1 MPAIPLAPATR
12 RRLLQAASTALEK
25 AYAPYSGI
33 RVGAAVLTDQGRIF
47 SGANLENASY
57 GLTLCA
63 ERVAVARAAATVGG
77 ENLRLVAV
85 AVASNRP
92 GPFPPC
98 GACRQVLAE
107 FGPQTLILYPGA
119 AGLEERT
126 LADLLPQSFGL
137 RPPRTP

>member
-1 MPAIPLAPATR
+1 MTAAKR
-12 RRLLQAASTALEK
+12 RRLLQAATSALTK

-33 RVGAAVLTDQGRIF
+33 RVGAAVLTAEGRIF

-63 ERVAVARAAATVGG
+63 ERVAVAHAAATLGG
-77 ENLRLVAV
+77 GNLRLVAV
-85 AVASNRP
+85 AVASHHP

-107 FGPQTLILYPGA
+107 FGPQALILYPGEE
-119 AGLEERT
+119 GLEERR
-126 LADLLPQSFGL
+126 LSDLLPEGFHL
-137 RPPRTP
+137 RPR